1 MKLTVRFADQ
11 IVGAFIILA
20 LGAIVFVIFMLGSSQ
35 RWFSRDYS
43 YRTYFT
49 SANGLNQNLAVQ
61 YKGFTIGH
69 VKSIEL
75 TEDDRVEVIFTIFDT
90 YIDRVK
96 TGSLVEL
103 VVSPIGGLG
112 GNQLLFYPGAGTE
125 QIPEGEIIY
134 SVNSSEGKRMMAMGL
149 AVRPEHDDSL
159 SNIINRAGNLLG
171 TLDDLARDI
180 QEAFEGTDRTSLGR
194 TLGTVELA
202 AADLQVM
209 AGKLPSDLEET
220 INSIMAMIDPILAD
234 FNVISKELSN
244 PDGTLMTVLDS
255 DGEVYTGL
263 ASSLESI
270 SGMLKSLDE
279 TIEFIPAQLPQ
290 ISMMLVELYSALSTA
305 QDLMVSLTNNPLFK
319 KGVPEHKESKTGGTY
334 TRDAD
339 F

>member
-1 MKLTVRFADQ
+1 MKLTIRFADQ
-11 IVGAFIILA
+11 IVGALIILA
-20 LGAIVFVIFMLGSSQ
+20 LGAIIFVIFMLGTTQ
-35 RWFSRDYS
+35 RWFSRDYN
-43 YRTYFT
+43 YKTYFS
-49 SANGLNQNLAVQ
+49 SASGLNQNLAVQ

-69 VKSIEL
+69 VKSIKL
-75 TEDDRVEVIFTIFDT
+75 TDDDRVEVVFTIFDT

-103 VVSPIGGLG
+103 IASPIGGLG
-112 GNQLLFYPGAGTE
+112 GNQFLFYPGLGTE

-134 SVNSSEGKRMMAMGL
+134 SVNSSEGKKMMAMGL
-149 AVRPEHDDSL
+149 AVRPDRDDSIN
-159 SNIINRAGNLLG
+159 NIMNRAGNLLG

-194 TLGTVELA
+194 TLGTVEVL
-202 AADLQVM
+202 AADLQVL
-209 AGKLPSDLEET
+209 AEDFPSYLEET
-220 INSIMAMIDPILAD
+220 INSLMARINPILTDLNA
-234 FNVISKELSN
+234 VSRELSN
-244 PDGTLMTVLDS
+244 PDGTIMAVLDS
-255 DGEVYTGL
+255 EGEIYTGL
-263 ASSLESI
+263 ASSMESI

-290 ISMMLVELYSALSTA
+290 ISMLLVELYSALSTA
-305 QDLMVSLTNNPLFK
+305 QDLMVSLTNNPLLK